1 MEMPSLQQQTK
12 ADLEMMEW
20 QVMLKTNR
28 RLSSSAFYSLLV
40 AYAVIV
46 IFGILANALIIIL
59 ILRQRSRSFL

>member
-20 QVMLKTNR
+20 QIMLQTNR

-40 AYAVIV
+40 AYAAIV